1 MYNVFTLVSLPYSIL
16 ISFLLRN
23 KHFFGNI
30 DIFKNN
36 KLKCLFVI
44 IRLVV
49 LNLRWTLSMAYSLNF
64 YIVCCVSSIRELIV
78 ALE

>member
-1 MYNVFTLVSLPYSIL
+1 MYNVFSFVSLSYSIL
-16 ISFLLRN
+16 ISFYYEIN
-23 KHFFGNI
+23 SFFGNI

-49 LNLRWTLSMAYSLNF
+49 LNDTLDGL
-64 YIVCCVSSIRELIV
+64 
-78 ALE
+78 